1 MAYTLLLNREN
12 QLLMVGGDMCV
23 CGVCKEYASLPRS
36 TAVWPTRNTCIMFLN
51 EVALG
56 KTKEI
61 VMDDRTLKK
70 APPGFDSVVARGRT
84 EPSK

>member
-1 MAYTLLLNREN
+1 
-12 QLLMVGGDMCV
+12 MVGSDMCV
-23 CGVCKEYASLPRS
+23 WCVQGVCISIPRS

-84 EPSK
+84 EPGKGTPMQVVL